1 MVVVSSGKRVG
12 GEGAD
17 CRKVA
22 AVFGLRDG
30 LRQSGVISAGG
41 DTIAGEAILVI
52 TVWTRTRRTTF
63 AP

>member
-1 MVVVSSGKRVG
+1 VVVVSSGKSVS

-22 AVFGLRDG
+22 AVFDFRDG
-30 LRQSGVISAGG
+30 LRQSGVIPARGG
-41 DTIAGEAILVI
+41 TIAGDAILVI
-52 TVWTRTRRTTF
+52 TVWTRTLTTAA